1 MSKEYLMQFIREKA
15 RPPYSTTQ
23 KGNPRGIII
32 AKPIDGEIHI
42 GWSFT
47 NKKAGDKFSK
57 SKGLLIAQN
66 RLTNAPRNKTL
77 PHAICKVYD
86 DFIARAEKYFKIND
100 FNISA

>member
-1 MSKEYLMQFIREKA
+1 MQFIREKA
-15 RPPYSTTQ
+15 RRPDSANQ
-23 KGNPRGIII
+23 KGNPRGIIL
-32 AKPIDGEIHI
+32 ARPINGEIHV

-86 DFIARAEKYFKIND
+86 DFIARAENYFGLND
-100 FNISA
+100 K